1 MRGDNMPDREKE
13 IEDCWLC
20 DEFEDCRKMDFL
32 KMNHGDAHLKNL
44 RILKKNGKKGFLK
57 GNKYWYSKIK
67 A

>member
-1 MRGDNMPDREKE
+1 MCG
-13 IEDCWLC
+13 
-20 DEFEDCRKMDFL
+20 EFECCRKMDFL